1 MAFPW
6 NLFYF
11 FLEILSNGIG
21 LVFWEFKHFYKISL
35 FSFLSSHFLH
45 IVLQS
50 FYVLTLSTFSYF
62 FSLNTH
68 NGSALFF
75 LVVLQS
81 LCILM
86 LSTFC
91 TFCITSHTKT
101 KTESF
106 NWPPIHFLEKFT
118 KSPNMNNLFVC
129 IIISEN
135 NNKQNLNYYFYQHI
149 AFLDIFL

>member
-1 MAFPW
+1 
-6 NLFYF
+6 
-11 FLEILSNGIG
+11 
-21 LVFWEFKHFYKISL
+21 
-35 FSFLSSHFLH
+35 
-45 IVLQS
+45 
-50 FYVLTLSTFSYF
+50 
-62 FSLNTH
+62 
-68 NGSALFF
+68 
-75 LVVLQS
+75 
-81 LCILM
+81 M

-149 AFLDIFL
+149 AFFGYFFIKELVHYIVVHTFFDQTGKTVGESMEWTNTLTFTYIKNVIRLVLITLFYCDHQKFYLTCRFFQLFVHGDQKRNNIYSQRWTYEE